1 MRLLLCFLL
10 GLTSSF
16 SWAQTCLS
24 HIDDIDYIMAAK
36 KNGSHRFAQ
45 DASVQALDLDS
56 LPPFSAYLASA
67 RDWIDA
73 RNPRASLPCP
83 VHTETVKLL
92 QAQGALEADLTV
104 SDLLSPF
111 ELRHPGSNKAV
122 LLLHGLT
129 DSPFSYHSLAAF
141 FHRQGFNV
149 RTVLLPGHGSAA
161 SDLQEVSFKQWQA
174 LTRYAIER
182 TSKDF
187 EQVIIGGYS
196 TGAALAL
203 ANLIERPVPQQ
214 VQALMLWSP
223 ATEPHNKQ
231 GWLAKWID
239 RIPFV
244 NWIDKDADID
254 FAKYES
260 FPFAAASLG
269 HEAMRRI
276 DAKHLAKAKL
286 PDLPLFVV
294 QSEVDTTI
302 DSQATLALVK
312 AWHNPQMRPNSA
324 KDMLIYYGNP
334 QTAKRYLGK
343 DFPLRSY
350 ACQANQPP
358 CNKII
363 DLSHISVVNAPN
375 HPYYGAQGHYRNCGS
390 YLEDDTAYRRCK
402 TQAQVLI
409 GERSEENLA
418 KGPLKRLTYNPFY
431 AELEQDMRTFLGHLH
446 E

>member
-10 GLTSSF
+10 GLTSTL

-24 HIDDIDYIMAAK
+24 HIDDIDYIMTAK
-36 KNGSHRFAQ
+36 KDGTFRFAKKTK
-45 DASVQALDLDS
+45 VQTLELDS
-56 LPPFSAYLASA
+56 LPPFSTYLSSA
-67 RDWIDA
+67 REWIDT
-73 RNPRASLPCP
+73 RNPRANLPCP

-92 QAQGALEADLTV
+92 QAQGSLEADLTV

-111 ELRHPGSNKAV
+111 ELRHPNGNKAV

-141 FHRQGFNV
+141 FYRQGFTV

-174 LTRYAIER
+174 LANYAIAR

-203 ANLIERPVPQQ
+203 ANLIERPVPRQ
-214 VQALMLWSP
+214 VRALMLWSP

-260 FPFAAASLG
+260 FPFAAASLA

-276 DAKHLAKAKL
+276 DSEHLAKANL
-286 PDLPLFVV
+286 PNLPLFIV

-302 DSQATLALVK
+302 DAQATLALAK
-312 AWHNPQMRPNSA
+312 AWYNPQARPNSD
-324 KDMLIYYGNP
+324 KDMLVYYGNP
-334 QTAKRYLGK
+334 QTATDYLGK
-343 DFPLRSY
+343 DFPLHSY

-358 CNKII
+358 CNKIL
-363 DLSHISVVNAPN
+363 DLSHVSVINAPN
-375 HPYYGAQGHYRNCGS
+375 HPYYGAQGRYRNCGS
-390 YLEDDTAYRRCK
+390 YLEDDKAYRQCK
-402 TQAQVLI
+402 TQPQVLI
-409 GERSEENLA
+409 GERSAANLA

-431 AELEQDMRTFLGHLH
+431 AELERDMRTFLERVH